1 MICMIG
7 YGILNSTVAFSSEHT
22 TESIAMLITLEIPD
36 ELARRLRSLE
46 DQLPR
51 ILELGLR
58 ELYAASQPGFE
69 GVADV
74 LERLAGLPTP
84 KEIMALRP
92 SEALQARIS
101 ALLEKNRTAGLSPAE
116 EHEWECYQY
125 LEHLVRIAKA
135 QASQRLQAS

>member
-1 MICMIG
+1 
-7 YGILNSTVAFSSEHT
+7 
-22 TESIAMLITLEIPD
+22 MLITLEIPD
-36 ELARRLRSLE
+36 ELARRLRFLE

-58 ELYAASQPGFE
+58 ELYATSQPGFE

-84 KEIMALRP
+84 TEIMALHP

-101 ALLEKNRTAGLSPAE
+101 ALLGKNRTTGLSPAE
-116 EHEWECYQY
+116 EHEWACYQY
-125 LEHLVRIAKA
+125 LEHIVRIAKL
-135 QASQRLQAS
+135 QASQQLQTS

>member
-1 MICMIG
+1 
-7 YGILNSTVAFSSEHT
+7 
-22 TESIAMLITLEIPD
+22 MLITLDIPD
-36 ELARRLRSLE
+36 ELAKRLRSLE

-58 ELYAASQPGFE
+58 ELCATSQPGFE

-92 SEALQARIS
+92 SDALQARIS

-116 EHEWECYQY
+116 EHERECYQY
-125 LEHLVRIAKA
+125 LEHIVRIAKA